1 MVWPLKNGN
10 GTVKKEEFYSE
21 LETILKEFNEGKAK
35 ALSKEWRPTDVCI
48 RFYDQDRTCR
58 IRTCIEKP
66 IVSLNLFVPIDNEYA
81 TKLNLKFIDTN
92 NEFNHY
98 EFSLDPGML
107 NKVNYKPLERFFE
120 YIPSGK
126 SSVSFE

>member
-10 GTVKKEEFYSE
+10 ETVKKEEFYSE
-21 LETILKEFNEGKAK
+21 LESILKEFNEGKAK
-35 ALSKEWRPTDVCI
+35 ALSKEWHPSDVCI
-48 RFYDQDRTCR
+48 RFYDQERACR

-66 IVSLNLFVPIDNEYA
+66 IVYLNLVVPINHECA
-81 TKLNLKFIDTN
+81 TKLNLKFVDQK
-92 NEFNHY
+92 NELNYY